1 MFRRL
6 PPYYSPYIS
15 GSEDDSG
22 TDSEYVSRNSS
33 ENNSV
38 TDSATDSGNESE
50 TNSSIESTTSSR
62 VSFSNAVPNFANF
75 AQELLKPTINTE
87 VSLEQTGNYS
97 LYNNQSDTILYG
109 ISTATLYVP
118 DISSNLI
125 KAVKQQITSIVNIDS
140 TDRDKQVFNQPTN
153 LQLRLP
159 RVYRN
164 IINFQVVQIKL
175 LSAFYYFRKSKNNIS
190 ISINEQ
196 NRFLD
201 SNNNVVTGSNITDS
215 NFNKTLNIITN
226 KIREGSY
233 DINTLINEL
242 TIHLN
247 TAPIFYD
254 FVGGFNQFVPLFAS
268 TGDYSVGFNLP
279 GDYYYDSIINN
290 YIVNPTIDQIVT
302 KYFKSRF
309 ANQTSYTVDNIKIAY
324 YYPVLKEVLLDE
336 NYLGDAINFSSANS
350 SFLLTGE
357 TPYTR
362 CVYYFQ
368 GLNDQY
374 ILSVIQTNISVLD
387 SYRLAH
393 TFRYTLINKYTVSYD
408 TFNNHI
414 SITTPSLNTSLVN
427 LINTKQSNYYAQQF
441 SQNGITS
448 NDYVNLFTQNT
459 LLLAVLTDMYN
470 YLQSNFALQFGV
482 EYNTFTLDYYGN
494 MSNYIYLQNGSN
506 GVVSCNYDINVILKN
521 KTPISNNIISNYQI
535 PPLYQWPSLA
545 SNPSS
550 NFLNGTNISYFNGN
564 PYNLQTDVPEE
575 YHGFIDASK
584 TIYNSRLLNH
594 ADTVVN
600 INPASYVA
608 FKFKSAYRQTLKVET
623 LPRPTKYRYPEYNV
637 TAYDASHVALFDN
650 SYNFIINSSN
660 NRFISSNVT
669 VTPIPGFDS
678 ITNSNFG
685 ISFSNSYAL
694 WSNSFASVSLTQP
707 EDYYSFVPP
716 LPDSSNSPAYRYS
729 MILNISEATGSN
741 FSSPL
746 NIYVYK
752 DIGTFYADVTDFRD
766 QSPYN
771 YISSNYVSNT
781 TSSQNITI
789 TSYQVPTSN
798 QTYYVLVRSETT
810 SPTIDYVL
818 TLYFDSTQYTT
829 LSNSLVGFNP
839 SANPQLNLNNFIYS
853 RSYDPNYVHL
863 PSDSNSYQKNPVSN
877 LFADISYNDV
887 PMGYDTNGVST
898 DLTHYIGYVR
908 DVPTSNAL
916 PSTLLYA
923 DPITQYIF
931 RVQGGYNSNTQ
942 NYFNSNTSNNLYA
955 PQLVSNYSPTV
966 PNKRQYS
973 QVHYYANNY
982 LPNTANQPPLESKFT
997 TTYSAPFNS
1006 NTITNS
1012 LSGYTFDVT
1021 GVLQL
1026 QNGIYGLSLIPGQ
1039 GTWDIQKYMFKSV
1052 ISESNWTQTNVN
1064 SYSNDPNLNIKYLGI
1079 YYTSIVKNKSLSNIE
1094 LVDSIATL
1102 TFSGSRTYNS
1112 SNTDYGF
1119 GSEGGT
1125 YYEFVRDTSFRTG
1138 YYSYL
1143 YGFTENSNT
1152 ITNDYNNG
1160 YTVLGFDSNYQ
1171 LVPFVGVTGSIVPY
1185 PYYSDAVASN
1195 AYLDGTTSP
1204 TGASLIAPR
1213 IKAVPDSNRG
1223 PPSKYNQTQAQY
1235 EQSMPIGT
1243 VYQAYSSN
1251 RPIIQSQM
1259 FAYSNLNMP
1268 MNKIIMDIS
1277 GYMLSYANELRL
1289 YSYDVASS
1297 NREFSL
1303 MNTFTPDSIFDN
1315 DVNIT
1320 FGAVAANE
1328 FEYAFLGLSNDGTPE
1343 ISKNTTLIIKTMNP
1357 INQAITTK
1365 QIIAISN
1372 TYMLTINRSVTSFTF
1387 NNFGGFT
1394 LALHDLSSN
1403 NNLYYS
1409 AKSSFSNLYYNFD
1422 AFDDISSNLYSIYD
1436 NDVVKTFG
1444 TSLDTALSGLQQ
1456 GDPSISYY
1464 TTYQNPNDSTGAFYV
1479 SSYKPGIGYNDIYYI
1494 QPSITTLFTS
1504 FSQFNKNLVS
1514 IITISNV
1521 NPENENPSLIPKI
1534 TAYQFTTE
1542 FTQLAITRSPIKEV
1556 VYGFKSTTPQQF
1568 YQLSSLTPTA
1578 LPYDYIQSYITSSSN
1593 LPIPVYEMEAGF
1605 AGGLWFSDLSGQ
1617 IYGNRFNSNDGI
1629 VNSLQYAWQIFYPTQ
1644 RVIYNSIS
1652 REVNLMSDLSGLE
1665 YPELFHTQLFFYKN
1679 RNSFI
1684 TDLSQNGISPWGN
1697 ESNFYISDTQYS
1709 GYYFNAYSSLI
1720 PLSNSTDE
1728 SVLVVRNYSPT
1739 EKSQVYMRFSL
1750 PNRYDYGYASFND
1763 ISNEILLL
1771 NTELSSFN
1779 PNYSSN
1785 LQSFNSNFIFDKK
1798 TFASNIVPGFYG
1810 VTLSNVT
1817 GFGDFMRYFI
1827 IYYNNYQSNI
1837 QLINT
1842 IQSNV
1847 NINLS
1852 NFILTDLQ
1860 YIIPTTATNRQN
1872 FTDPIL
1878 FSILWK
1884 TTLPPQYANLED
1896 NWGLG
1901 WNLGYEKQDTPYNL
1915 IQTAESFYKI
1925 LDDYIVLRLNNE
1937 FDINRVDTSGKEK
1950 LSATLESTGS
1960 TKAYYGKLLLAPF
1973 GSYAQTMIM
1982 NPIAFNPPLG
1992 RLDKL
1997 TFTWYD
2003 TTNTVIDNSDC
2014 EWNAVVQ
2021 IVENIDIVETI
2032 FNPPILIPR

>member
-1 MFRRL
+1 MSRRL
-6 PPYYSPYIS
+6 PIYYTPYDS
-15 GSEDDSG
+15 GSDDDSG
-22 TDSEYVSRNSS
+22 PE
-33 ENNSV
+33 
-38 TDSATDSGNESE
+38 SGPNSE
-50 TNSSIESTTSSR
+50 TNSGSNSETNSVADSETNSDTGYDTSTESTTSSTA
-62 VSFSNAVPNFANF
+62 SFSNAVPNFANF
-75 AQELLKPTINTE
+75 AQELLKPTIDSQVT
-87 VSLEQTGNYS
+87 VEQTGNYS
-97 LYNNQSDTILYG
+97 LYNNVSDTILYG

-118 DISSNLI
+118 DNSSN
-125 KAVKQQITSIVNIDS
+125 AMRSVKQQITSIVNIDS
-140 TDRDKQVFNQPTN
+140 RDRDKQVFNQPTN

-175 LSAFYYFRKSKNNIS
+175 LSAFYYFRESKNNIS

-201 SNNNVVTGSNITDS
+201 SNNSVVTGSNITDS

-254 FVGGFNQFVPLFAS
+254 FVGGFNQFVSLFAS

-290 YIVNPTIDQIVT
+290 YIANPTIDQIVT

-350 SFLLTGE
+350 SFLLAGE

-387 SYRLAH
+387 SYRLTH
-393 TFRYTLINKYTVSYD
+393 TFRYTLVNKYVISYD

-482 EYNTFTLDYYGN
+482 EYNSFTLDYYGN
-494 MSNYIYLQNGSN
+494 MSNYVYLQNGIN
-506 GVVSCNYDINVILKN
+506 GAVSCNYDINVILKN
-521 KTPISNNIISNYQI
+521 KTPISNSILSYYQT
-535 PPLYQWPSLA
+535 PPLYQWPSLS

-550 NFLNGTNISYFNGN
+550 NFSNGANITYFNGN
-564 PYNLQTDVPEE
+564 PYNLQADVPEQ

-600 INPASYVA
+600 INPSSYVA

-660 NRFISSNVT
+660 NRFINSNVT
-669 VTPIPGFDS
+669 VTPIPGFGT
-678 ITNSNFG
+678 ITDSNFG
-685 ISFSNSYAL
+685 INFSNSYAL

-716 LPDSSNSPAYRYS
+716 VPDSSNSPAYRYS
-729 MILNISEATGSN
+729 MILNISEVTGSN
-741 FSSPL
+741 FGSPL
-746 NIYVYK
+746 NIYIYK

-771 YISSNYVSNT
+771 YISSNYVSNS
-781 TSSQNITI
+781 TSSLDITI

-798 QTYYVLVRSETT
+798 QTYYILVRSETT

-839 SANPQLNLNNFIYS
+839 NANPQLNLDNFIYS

-863 PSDSNSYQKNPVSN
+863 PSDSNSYQKNPLSN
-877 LFADISYNDV
+877 LFADISYNNV

-908 DVPTSNAL
+908 DTPNSNAL

-931 RVQGGYNSNTQ
+931 RAQGGYNSNTQ

-955 PQLVSNYSPTV
+955 PQLVSNYNPTT
-966 PNKRQYS
+966 PSIRQYS

-982 LPNTANQPPLESKFT
+982 LPNTVNQPPLESKFT

-1006 NTITNS
+1006 NTITNT

-1026 QNGIYGLSLIPGQ
+1026 NNGIYGLSLIPGQ

-1052 ISESNWTQTNVN
+1052 ISQSNWTQTNEN
-1064 SYSNDPNLNIKYLGI
+1064 SYSNDPNLNIKYLGVF
-1079 YYTSIVKNKSLSNIE
+1079 YTSVVKNKSLSNIE

-1125 YYEFVRDTSFRTG
+1125 YYEFVRDNSFRTG

-1160 YTVLGFDSNYQ
+1160 YTILGFDSNYQ
-1171 LVPFVGVTGSIVPY
+1171 PIPFVGVTGSIVPY

-1195 AYLDGTTSP
+1195 AYLDGTTAP
-1204 TGASLIAPR
+1204 TGASLIVPR
-1213 IKAVPDSNRG
+1213 IKTVPDSSRG
-1223 PPSKYNQTQAQY
+1223 PPLNYNQTQAQY

-1259 FAYSNLNMP
+1259 FAYSNLNTP

-1289 YSYDVASS
+1289 YSYDMASS
-1297 NREFSL
+1297 NREFRFMNSFSL
-1303 MNTFTPDSIFDN
+1303 DSIFDN

-1320 FGAVAANE
+1320 FGAMAANE
-1328 FEYAFLGLSNDGTPE
+1328 FEYAFLGLSNDGQSE
-1343 ISKNTTLIIKTMNP
+1343 NLSNATLIIKTMNP
-1357 INQAITTK
+1357 ISQAITTK
-1365 QIIAISN
+1365 QIVEISN
-1372 TYMLTINRSVTSFTF
+1372 TFIKTINRSVTSFTF
-1387 NNFGGFT
+1387 NNYGGFT
-1394 LALHDLSSN
+1394 LAIHDLSSN
-1403 NNLYYS
+1403 VNVFYS
-1409 AKSSFSNLYYNFD
+1409 AAKSFSNLFYNFL
-1422 AFDDISSNLYSIYD
+1422 AFDEPPLNVYD

-1444 TSLDTALSGLQQ
+1444 VSVFALLSGGLQ
-1456 GDPSISYY
+1456 GEDPSYSYY

-1479 SSYKPGIGYNDIYYI
+1479 SIYKTGIGYNSIYYI
-1494 QPSITTLFTS
+1494 QPSITTPVIDI
-1504 FSQFNKNLVS
+1504 SQFSKN
-1514 IITISNV
+1514 IIAVTTISNT
-1521 NPENENPSLIPKI
+1521 NLDDPGLGAKI

-1542 FTQLAITRSPIKEV
+1542 FTQLAITRSPIQEI
-1556 VYGFKSTTPQQF
+1556 VYGFKATTPQQF
-1568 YQLSSLTPTA
+1568 YQLSSLTPTS
-1578 LPYDYIQSYITSSSN
+1578 LPYDYIQSYVTSSSN
-1593 LPIPVYEMEAGF
+1593 LPIPVYEMGAGF

-1652 REVNLMSDLSGLE
+1652 REVNLMSDLSGLD
-1665 YPELFHTQLFFYKN
+1665 YPELFHTQLFFYKDL
-1679 RNSFI
+1679 NSFI
-1684 TDLSQNGISPWGN
+1684 TDLSQNSICSWGN

-1763 ISNEILLL
+1763 ISNETLLL
-1771 NTELSSFN
+1771 STISSNFN

-1785 LQSFNSNFIFDKK
+1785 LKSFNSNFIFSTKV
-1798 TFASNIVPGFYG
+1798 FGSNIVPGFYG
-1810 VTLSNVT
+1810 VTLSNIT
-1817 GFGDFMRYFI
+1817 GFGDFMRYFTV
-1827 IYYNNYQSNI
+1827 YYNNYQSNI

-1847 NINLS
+1847 NTNLS

-1884 TTLPPQYANLED
+1884 SSLPPQYANLED

-1915 IQTAESFYKI
+1915 IQTATSFYKI

-1950 LSATLESTGS
+1950 LSATLETTGS

-1992 RLDKL
+1992 KLDKL

-2003 TTNTVIDNSDC
+2003 NTNTVIDNSDC

-2021 IVENIDIVETI
+2021 IVENIDVVETI
-2032 FNPPILIPR
+2032 MNPPILIPR

>member
-1 MFRRL
+1 MSL
-6 PPYYSPYIS
+6 PNYYRPYVSDSESDS
-15 GSEDDSG
+15 GSETGYDTS
-22 TDSEYVSRNSS
+22 T
-33 ENNSV
+33 
-38 TDSATDSGNESE
+38 
-50 TNSSIESTTSSR
+50 ESTTSSR
-62 VSFSNAVPNFANF
+62 ASFSNAVPNFATF
-75 AQELLKPTINTE
+75 AQELLKPTIGGPN
-87 VSLEQTGNYS
+87 VLEPDTQVNLQQKRIYS
-97 LYNNQSDTILYG
+97 LYNSSNDTILSG
-109 ISTATLYVP
+109 ISTSTLFVP

-125 KAVKQQITSIVNIDS
+125 RAVKQQVTSIINLDS
-140 TDRDKQVFNQPTN
+140 TDRDKQVFSQPTN

-164 IINFQVVQIKL
+164 IINFQIVQLKL

-242 TIHLN
+242 TIQLN
-247 TAPIFYD
+247 ITPVFYD

-290 YIVNPTIDQIVT
+290 YIANPTIDQIVS

-324 YYPVLKEVLLDE
+324 YYPVLKEILLDE
-336 NYLGDAINFSSANS
+336 NYLGDAINFTSANS
-350 SFLLTGE
+350 SYLLTGE

-393 TFRYTLINKYTVSYD
+393 TFRYTLINKYVISYN

-427 LINTKQSNYYAQQF
+427 LINDKQSNYYAQQF

-459 LLLAVLTDMYN
+459 LLLATLTDMYN

-494 MSNYIYLQNGSN
+494 MSNYVYLQNGAN
-506 GVVSCNYDINVILKN
+506 GSVSCNYDINVILKN
-521 KTPISNNIISNYQI
+521 KTPISNSILENYQT
-535 PPLYQWPSLA
+535 PPLYQWPSLS

-550 NFLNGTNISYFNGN
+550 NFLNGTNITYFNGN
-564 PYNLQTDVPEE
+564 PYNLQTDVPEQ
-575 YHGFIDASK
+575 YHGFINASK

-600 INPASYVA
+600 INPSSYVA

-660 NRFISSNVT
+660 NRFINSNVT
-669 VTPIPGFDS
+669 VTPIPGFGS

-716 LPDSSNSPAYRYS
+716 VPDSSNSPAYRYS

-741 FSSPL
+741 FGSPL
-746 NIYVYK
+746 NIYIYK

-771 YISSNYVSNT
+771 YISSNYISNT
-781 TSSQNITI
+781 RSSLDITI

-798 QTYYVLVRSETT
+798 QTYYILVRSDTT

-839 SANPQLNLNNFIYS
+839 NANPQLNLDNFIYS

-863 PSDSNSYQKNPVSN
+863 PSDSNSYQKNPLSN

-887 PMGYDTNGVST
+887 PMGYDSNGVST

-908 DVPTSNAL
+908 DTPTSNAL

-931 RVQGGYNSNTQ
+931 REEGGYNSNTET
-942 NYFNSNTSNNLYA
+942 YINSNSSNRLYT
-955 PQLVSNYSPTV
+955 PQLTSIYNATTPSI
-966 PNKRQYS
+966 RQYS
-973 QVHYYANNY
+973 QVHYYANSY
-982 LPNTANQPPLESKFT
+982 LPNTANQPLLESKFT
-997 TTYSAPFNS
+997 TSYSLPFNS
-1006 NTITNS
+1006 NSITNT
-1012 LSGYTFDVT
+1012 LSGYTFNVN

-1026 QNGIYGLSLIPGQ
+1026 NNGIYGLSLIPGQ

-1052 ISESNWTQTNVN
+1052 ISQSNWEQTTVN

-1079 YYTSIVKNKSLSNIE
+1079 YYTSIVKNKSLSNIQ
-1094 LVDSIATL
+1094 LTDSIATL

-1125 YYEFVRDTSFRTG
+1125 YYEFVRDNSFRTG

-1160 YTVLGFDSNYQ
+1160 YTILGFDSNYQ
-1171 LVPFVGVTGSIVPY
+1171 LVPFVGLTGSIVPY

-1195 AYLDGTTSP
+1195 AYLDGTTAP
-1204 TGASLIAPR
+1204 TGASLIVPR
-1213 IKAVPDSNRG
+1213 IKGAPDSSRG
-1223 PPSKYNQTQAQY
+1223 PPLNYNQTQAQY
-1235 EQSMPIGT
+1235 QQSMPIGT

-1251 RPIIQSQM
+1251 RPIIQSQI

-1268 MNKIIMDIS
+1268 IDKIIMDIS

-1289 YSYDVASS
+1289 YNYDIASS

-1303 MNTFTPDSIFDN
+1303 MNTFSLDSIFDN
-1315 DVNIT
+1315 DVNVT
-1320 FGAVAANE
+1320 FGAMAANE
-1328 FEYAFLGLSNDGTPE
+1328 FEYAFLGLSNEPSGGFVDP
-1343 ISKNTTLIIKTMNP
+1343 SNNKLIIKTMNP
-1357 INQAITTK
+1357 VNQAITTK
-1365 QIIAISN
+1365 QIIGLPVLFNSN
-1372 TYMLTINRSVTSFTF
+1372 TVTSFTF

-1394 LALHDLSSN
+1394 LALHDISN
-1403 NNLYYS
+1403 NLNLFYS
-1409 AKSSFSNLYYNFD
+1409 AKTSFSNLYYTFEGND
-1422 AFDDISSNLYSIYD
+1422 ASGFPIVD
-1436 NDVVKTFG
+1436 NDLVKT
-1444 TSLDTALSGLQQ
+1444 SGASSYFFSNATEN
-1456 GDPSISYY
+1456 PSYSYF

-1479 SSYKPGIGYNDIYYI
+1479 SIYKTGIGYNDIYYI
-1494 QPSITTLFTS
+1494 EPTITTPFTGI
-1504 FSQFNKNLVS
+1504 SQFTTNIGA
-1514 IITISNV
+1514 IIINNGT
-1521 NPENENPSLIPKI
+1521 PLIPKI

-1542 FTQLAITRSPIKEV
+1542 FTQLAITRSPIQEI
-1556 VYGFKSTTPQQF
+1556 VYGFKATTPQQF
-1568 YQLSSLTPTA
+1568 YQLSSLTPTS
-1578 LPYDYIQSYITSSSN
+1578 LPYNYIQSYITNSSN
-1593 LPIPVYEMEAGF
+1593 LPVPVYEMEAGF

-1644 RVIYNSIS
+1644 RVIYNNIS
-1652 REVNLMSDLSGLE
+1652 RDVNLMSDLSGLE
-1665 YPELFHTQLFFYKN
+1665 FPELFHTQLFFYKN
-1679 RNSFI
+1679 LNSFI
-1684 TDLSQNGISPWGN
+1684 TDLSQNSICSWGN

-1763 ISNEILLL
+1763 ISNETLLVS
-1771 NTELSSFN
+1771 TISSNFN

-1785 LQSFNSNFIFDKK
+1785 LKSFNSNFVFDTKIFG
-1798 TFASNIVPGFYG
+1798 SNIVPGFYG
-1810 VTLSNVT
+1810 ITLSNVV
-1817 GFGDFMRYFI
+1817 GFGDFMRYFTT
-1827 IYYNNYQSNI
+1827 YYNNYQSNI

-1847 NINLS
+1847 NTNLS

-1884 TTLPPQYANLED
+1884 STLPPQYVNLED
-1896 NWGLG
+1896 SWGLG
-1901 WNLGYEKQDTPYNL
+1901 WNLGYEKKDTPYNL
-1915 IQTAESFYKI
+1915 IQTATSFFKI

-1937 FDINRVDTSGKEK
+1937 FDINRVDTSAKEK

-1973 GSYAQTMIM
+1973 GSYAQTMVM

-2003 TTNTVIDNSDC
+2003 TTNNVIDNSDC